1 MTNLCKPSLLAAT
14 LLLTSCAVQ
23 SASAAQPPA
32 DVCSL
37 LSADGLSTA
46 LGQAYNSPQ
55 KSVAPA
61 PFANTVEGTDCNY
74 PPKGSGS
81 TLWFRVYFDPS
92 APAATDLF
100 ARLKMFYSP
109 PTPASGI
116 GDEAYFDP
124 RHGLHVRKGNV
135 RFFLS
140 FRDIENFTPA
150 NEGQLK
156 ALASQVAG
164 KL

>member
-1 MTNLCKPSLLAAT
+1 
-14 LLLTSCAVQ
+14 
-23 SASAAQPPA
+23 
-32 DVCSL
+32 
-37 LSADGLSTA
+37 
-46 LGQAYNSPQ
+46 
-55 KSVAPA
+55 
-61 PFANTVEGTDCNY
+61 
-74 PPKGSGS
+74 
-81 TLWFRVYFDPS
+81 
-92 APAATDLF
+92 
-100 ARLKMFYSP
+100 MFYSP

-140 FRDIENFTPA
+140 FRNIENFTPA

>member
-1 MTNLCKPSLLAAT
+1 MANLGKPSLLAAT
-14 LLLTSCAVQ
+14 LLLAVCA
-23 SASAAQPPA
+23 AKPARAAQAPA
-32 DVCSL
+32 DACSL
-37 LSADGLSTA
+37 LPAAGLNTA
-46 LGQAYNSPQ
+46 LGQAYGSPQ

-61 PFANTVEGTDCNY
+61 PYANTVQGTDCNY
-74 PPKGSGS
+74 PPKGGGS

-92 APAATDLF
+92 ASAATDLF

-109 PTPASGI
+109 PTPVPSI

-124 RHGLHVRKGNV
+124 SHGLHVRKGNV
-135 RFFLS
+135 RYFLS
-140 FRDIENFTPA
+140 FRGSFTAA

-164 KL
+164 EL

>member
-1 MTNLCKPSLLAAT
+1 MTNLGKPLLLAAI
-14 LLLTSCAVQ
+14 LLLAACAVQ
-23 SASAAQPPA
+23 PAGATQAPA
-32 DVCSL
+32 DPCSL
-37 LSADGLSTA
+37 LSVANVSKA
-46 LGQAYNSPQ
+46 LGQTYNSPQ

-61 PFANTVEGTDCNY
+61 PYANTVTGTDCNY
-74 PPKGSGS
+74 PPNGAGS

-92 APAATDLF
+92 SSAATGLF
-100 ARLKMFYSP
+100 AQLKVFYSP
-109 PTPASGI
+109 PTPVSGI

-124 RHGLHVRKGNV
+124 SHGLHVRKGNV
-135 RFFLS
+135 RYYFS
-140 FRDIENFTPA
+140 FRNMANVSAT